1 MIYEKEMTMNKKTKL
16 IFSAII
22 LVLFAV
28 GLAFGLIWFFGG
40 KNNDWKLPIG
50 MMFVLIGNM
59 LNLIRVIK
67 LKKHDNDK

>member
-1 MIYEKEMTMNKKTKL
+1 MNKKTKL

-28 GLAFGLIWFFGG
+28 GLAFGLLWFFGG
-40 KNNDWKLPIG
+40 KTNDWKLPIG
-50 MMFVLIGNM
+50 MMFVLIGNI

>member
-1 MIYEKEMTMNKKTKL
+1 MNKKTKL

-28 GLAFGLIWFFGG
+28 GLAFGLLCFFGV
-40 KNNDWKLPIG
+40 KTNDWKLPIG
-50 MMFVLIGNM
+50 IMFVLIGNI

>member
-1 MIYEKEMTMNKKTKL
+1 MNKKTKL

-22 LVLFAV
+22 LALFAM
-28 GLAFGLIWFFGG
+28 GLACGLIWFFGG
-40 KNNDWKLPIG
+40 KPNDWTLPIG
-50 MMFVLIGNM
+50 MMFVLIGNI

>member
-1 MIYEKEMTMNKKTKL
+1 MNKKTKL

-50 MMFVLIGNM
+50 MMFVLIGNI

-67 LKKHDNDK
+67 LKKHNNDK